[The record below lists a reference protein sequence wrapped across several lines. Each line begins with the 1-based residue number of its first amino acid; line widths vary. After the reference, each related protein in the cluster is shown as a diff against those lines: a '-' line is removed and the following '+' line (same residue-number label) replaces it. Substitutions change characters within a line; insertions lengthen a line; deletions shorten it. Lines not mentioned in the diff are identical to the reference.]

1 MNRNKTENIF
11 IFKKFYLK
19 LDVLYTKIKVFFFY
33 KNILWLQKNNKT
45 EKLIIIKYTFGI
57 NYVALVWLFEP
68 GNFYI
73 FKKIYI

>member
-57 NYVALVWLFEP
+57 NYVALV
-68 GNFYI
+68 
-73 FKKIYI
+73 